1 MNLQRRDLAASQDK
15 RVGQHDRATGKGARE
30 PGAHRDGGAMVILF
44 HLFGGQVRRFSD
56 LERLIP
62 GITQKML
69 AQQLR
74 HLEEDG
80 IVTRTVY
87 HQVPPKVDYRLTD
100 WGQALC
106 PALDAILKWAERR
119 EDFPSAASSVRA

>member
-1 MNLQRRDLAASQDK
+1 MPNRKAYTPATAAVDVEAAFTLLEGRWK
-15 RVGQHDRATGKGARE
+15 L
-30 PGAHRDGGAMVILF
+30 VILF
-44 HLFGGQVRRFSD
+44 HLFGGQVQRFSD

-74 HLEEDG
+74 RLEEDG

-119 EDFPSAASSVRA
+119 EDFPSAASSVRAKG

>member
-1 MNLQRRDLAASQDK
+1 MPNRKAYTPTTAAIDVEAAFK
-15 RVGQHDRATGKGARE
+15 LLEGRWKL
-30 PGAHRDGGAMVILF
+30 VILF

-56 LERLIP
+56 LESLIP

-74 HLEEDG
+74 RLEEDG

-119 EDFPSAASSVRA
+119 EDFPSAASSVRAKG